1 MGALQCITGVGTGQ
15 HCSPYSAFPLWT
27 AVGVPPAPTVTL
39 VQQLCAPQ
47 ALGDCRL
54 KFSGCPENRC
64 QKNLQTFISYLKGAP
79 CSHLHF
85 PYFLGSHRGCSLFAG
100 HCSLLLFRG
109 CTAAPGLAEML
120 LLLLGRSRGIPR
132 GSKECCRA
140 VLLQE
145 LQLET
150 ELGKLQQL
158 LPWPLPPPSALPDNS
173 DTIKMFNPIFPLARN
188 ALRNPFQRFLCS
200 PGRCWGKLVKCK

>member
-1 MGALQCITGVGTGQ
+1 MHHWGWYRTTLLSLFSFPSLDSCGCPSCPNSDPGAAAL
-15 HCSPYSAFPLWT
+15 CSPGF
-27 AVGVPPAPTVTL
+27 
-39 VQQLCAPQ
+39 
-47 ALGDCRL
+47 GDCRL

-85 PYFLGSHRGCSLFAG
+85 PYFLGSHRVCSLFAG

-150 ELGKLQQL
+150 ELGKPQQL